1 MRVEIVSPEALLY
14 SGEADM
20 VIARTTQGEV
30 GILKDHEPMLASLAY
45 GEMRVY
51 DGPRVRDRFA
61 IYGGFME
68 MRDNVV
74 RVLSDD
80 AELSGDIEF
89 TQAELELQRVRERLK
104 DDPENAELETAYR
117 RALVRAEIAQEL

>member
-14 SGEADM
+14 SGKADM
-20 VIARTTQGEV
+20 VIARTTEGEV
-30 GILKDHEPMLASLAY
+30 GILKDHEPILATLAY

-80 AELSGDIEF
+80 AEFSSDIEF
-89 TQAELELQRVRERLK
+89 TQAEKELESVRARLK
-104 DDPENAELETAYR
+104 DDPENAELDKVYR
-117 RALVRAEIAQEL
+117 RALVRAEIAQEI